1 MIVSVKYKSGKIKRY
16 HNVLIIEDRPKDNIG
31 LYIPTKRD
39 GFISKYTMIPKY
51 YIDDIK
57 ILEV

>member
-31 LYIPTKRD
+31 LYILWYLN
-39 GFISKYTMIPKY
+39 II
-51 YIDDIK
+51 
-57 ILEV
+57 